1 MKSENWL
8 PTLWGERSDTSDPFA
23 SMRRQMEELFQDF
36 GAPMRRG
43 ALTTNGTL
51 TPRMDVSETDKELR
65 ITAELPG
72 VQQKDISVTLTGD
85 MLTIAG
91 EKRSE
96 QKVNSG
102 DTKSG
107 DKEPTWHR
115 VERTYGSFQRTM
127 TVPYEIDPAKVDA
140 KFKDGILTVT
150 LPKPAEIQAQSRQ
163 IEIRSAA

>member
-8 PTLWGERSDTSDPFA
+8 PTLWGERSDSSDPFA

-43 ALTTNGTL
+43 ALTTGGTL
-51 TPRMDVSETDKELR
+51 TPRIDVSETDKELR

-85 MLTIAG
+85 VLTIAG

-96 QKVNSG
+96 QKTKSG
-102 DTKSG
+102 DPKSG

-115 VERTYGSFQRTM
+115 VERSYGSFQRTM
-127 TVPYEIDPAKVDA
+127 TVPYEIDPARVDA

-150 LPKPAEIQAQSRQ
+150 LPKPAEVQAQSRQ
-163 IEIRSAA
+163 IEIKSAA